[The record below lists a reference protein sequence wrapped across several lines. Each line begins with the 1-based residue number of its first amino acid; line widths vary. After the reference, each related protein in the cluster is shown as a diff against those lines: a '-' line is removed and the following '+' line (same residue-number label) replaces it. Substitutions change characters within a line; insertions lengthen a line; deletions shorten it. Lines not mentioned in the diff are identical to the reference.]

1 VVPKWR
7 RLSEIVCQCRAS
19 ALRNRN
25 GVFPP
30 RNMAARGRKPKPTAL
45 KVFEGTQRGAPKR
58 EPSAPVGVP
67 PMPDRLAVEPL
78 AVAKWEE
85 LASILSAVGTL
96 TTGDGEAL
104 ATLCEVYAAAQQCLL
119 ELRASGPTI
128 KTDLGGVKPNPAGSL
143 YRGLVSLQASLMA
156 EFGLTPS
163 SRVRLGTKVEKPA
176 DELADFFARHG

>member
-1 VVPKWR
+1 
-7 RLSEIVCQCRAS
+7 
-19 ALRNRN
+19 
-25 GVFPP
+25 
-30 RNMAARGRKPKPTAL
+30 
-45 KVFEGTQRGAPKR
+45 
-58 EPSAPVGVP
+58 
-67 PMPDRLAVEPL
+67 
-78 AVAKWEE
+78 
-85 LASILSAVGTL
+85 
-96 TTGDGEAL
+96 
-104 ATLCEVYAAAQQCLL
+104 LL